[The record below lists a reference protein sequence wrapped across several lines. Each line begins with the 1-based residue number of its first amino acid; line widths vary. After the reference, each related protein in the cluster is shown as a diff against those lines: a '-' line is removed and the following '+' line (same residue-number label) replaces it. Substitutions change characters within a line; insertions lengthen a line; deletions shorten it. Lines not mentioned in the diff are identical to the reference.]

1 MPRTKY
7 RFDPESLHYKE
18 VQYTMVQKFV
28 RMVLPQLLAAIV
40 IGILMFIAY
49 TNFFDSPQ
57 ESRLKREN
65 NKMVKELDSI
75 NQKFEKSLF
84 VLEDLE
90 RRDQNIYRTLFEV
103 EPIPLSERM
112 SSITNMEKYANLSAS
127 DKLELITQNQVK
139 IDSLKAKIYNK
150 DVEYQQ
156 FFSLIEQNLD
166 YLRDI
171 PAIMPIQNKELKYM
185 IYGFGDKL
193 DPVYKTPTVHN
204 GVDFGAPEGTLV
216 IATADGVVSAVDYKA
231 RIHGM
236 MVTVTHRSGYTT
248 VYAHLSEISVRTG
261 QRLKRYDKIGLVGNT
276 GKSTAPHIHYEIL
289 KDGKHI
295 NPVTYFF
302 LDLTPEMFAELEE
315 MAARGGLTLD

>member
-1 MPRTKY
+1 MAKTKY

-18 VQYTMVQKFV
+18 VEYTLFQKFL
-28 RMVLPQLLAAIV
+28 RMVLPQLIAAVV

-65 NKMVKELDSI
+65 KKMSQELDSI
-75 NQKFEKSLF
+75 TRKFEQSLY

-90 RRDQNIYRTLFEV
+90 RRDENIYRTLFEV
-103 EPIPLSERM
+103 DPKPLNERLTA
-112 SSITNMEKYANLSAS
+112 ITNMEKYANLTVAE
-127 DKLELITQNQVK
+127 KLDLIDENQMVL
-139 IDSLKAKIYNK
+139 DSLKNKIMSK
-150 DVEYQQ
+150 ESDYQQ
-156 FFSLIEQNLD
+156 FFTLMEQNLD

-171 PAIMPIQNKELKYM
+171 PAIMPIQNQDLKYM

-193 DPVYKTPTVHN
+193 DPVYKTPTVHT

-216 IATADGVVSAVDYKA
+216 VATADGVVTDVDYKA

-248 VYAHLSEISVRTG
+248 VYAHLSEISVRPG

-276 GKSTAPHIHYEIL
+276 GKSTAPHIHYEIH
-289 KDGKHI
+289 KNGKPI

-302 LDLTPEMFAELEE
+302 LDLTPEKFAQLEE
-315 MAARGGLTLD
+315 MASRGGLTLD